1 MLDRDNNV
9 YYPPYG
15 VYIIPPCCR
24 TTSCIFYRIV
34 FITRYKS
41 RIVHT
46 DLSYISRQEKAMPDK
61 TDHLL
66 MSNPERK
73 FLG

>member
-1 MLDRDNNV
+1 MLDRDDNV
-9 YYPPYG
+9 YYPLYG
-15 VYIIPPCCR
+15 VYFMPPCCR
-24 TTSCIFYRIV
+24 TTSRIFYRMLS
-34 FITRYKS
+34 ITRDKS
-41 RIVHT
+41 RIVHR
-46 DLSYISRQEKAMPDK
+46 DLSYISRQEKAMPDI